1 MRKLMTGFLVFM
13 LACSAMGCSKQT
25 DNNKETNQTESNS
38 SAVTTTDSATN
49 IDAEANTEKD
59 DETKAE
65 ANDSVLEELKTK
77 IMEAYG
83 EDYTASDINLA
94 LFGDAYTTIE
104 DLYQDRYGLSADS
117 YDEIIAQMSM
127 ISAQSDEFVA
137 VHAKEGQADAVLAAL
152 TNYQDTL
159 KNDSMQYPMTQIKI
173 QASQVIKKDNYVFFV
188 MLGTPSMDAE
198 TDEEILASA
207 KEQNQK
213 AVDIINSFFE

>member
-104 DLYQDRYGLSADS
+104 DLYQDRYGLSADI

-137 VHAKEGQADAVLAAL
+137 VHAKEGQVAEVVKAL
-152 TNYQDTL
+152 TSYQETL
-159 KNDSMQYPMTQIKI
+159 KNDTMQYPSTQLKI
-173 QASQVIKKDNYVFFV
+173 QASQVVEKGDYVFFV
-188 MLGTPSMDAE
+188 MLGTPSMEAE
-198 TDEEILASA
+198 TDEQILASA

-213 AVDIINSFFE
+213 AIDIIDQYFK